1 MRLPR
6 LRRALA
12 AAYTVPVL
20 ALTIAL
26 AGCVNFVGLDDR
38 LDDEEVRLDRAWRDW
53 RDLDIYDYEFV
64 VRRDCFCD
72 AQTQRPV
79 RVVVRNDAIVS
90 LTFDDTGAPVPA
102 AYYGLY
108 PSVEGLFGIV
118 EDAIDQDADDLD
130 VRYDPTY
137 AYPREV
143 EIDYRHSTA
152 DEEITFRAYDFRPY

>member
-12 AAYTVPVL
+12 AAYAVPVAL
-20 ALTIAL
+20 ALVL

-38 LDDEEVRLDRAWRDW
+38 LDDEEVRLERAWRDW

-79 RVVVRNDAIVS
+79 RVVVNRAELCEEGQVRSREPVDCMPVVAHHERNEA
-90 LTFDDTGAPVPA
+90 
-102 AYYGLY
+102 
-108 PSVEGLFGIV
+108 
-118 EDAIDQDADDLD
+118 Q
-130 VRYDPTY
+130 
-137 AYPREV
+137 
-143 EIDYRHSTA
+143 
-152 DEEITFRAYDFRPY
+152 